1 MANMYYDTLETV
13 SNDYIDK
20 KQKIK
25 WIIMFYHTIVLV
37 IICSLLLIIICI
49 TCYYIKLWL
58 KQKIFYHIDNT
69 KTAKNSELKGI
80 DTKNRTCY
88 YLDGIEINDLDS
100 DNTEMNGKIHEI
112 LWKSIKYIQ
121 IHFILMNNMEKLW

>member
-25 WIIMFYHTIVLV
+25 WIIMSYHTIVLI

-58 KQKIFYHIDNT
+58 K
-69 KTAKNSELKGI
+69 
-80 DTKNRTCY
+80 
-88 YLDGIEINDLDS
+88 
-100 DNTEMNGKIHEI
+100 
-112 LWKSIKYIQ
+112 
-121 IHFILMNNMEKLW
+121 